1 MSFLLVPK
9 TSANN
14 DLSAA
19 EYTKTDR
26 VTLKESNWNALSIT
40 SEVARR
46 KTASIVGFAG
56 TLFITVILISP
67 FEMARDLGDLQSRL
81 RQMTDVSLR
90 LWVFHN
96 REWADKNF
104 TK

>member
-1 MSFLLVPK
+1 MFLRSRRKLQLMSFLLVPK
-9 TSANN
+9 ASAKTANN

-26 VTLKESNWNALSIT
+26 VTLKESIEMLSKLIT

-67 FEMARDLGDLQSRL
+67 FEMARNLRDLQSRL
-81 RQMTDVSLR
+81 PQMTDVSLG
-90 LWVFHN
+90 L
-96 REWADKNF
+96 
-104 TK
+104 

>member
-1 MSFLLVPK
+1 MFLRSRRKLQLMSFLLVPMA
-9 TSANN
+9 SANN

-26 VTLKESNWNALSIT
+26 VTLKESIEMLSKLIT

-46 KTASIVGFAG
+46 KTASIVGFAV

-67 FEMARDLGDLQSRL
+67 FEMARNLRDLQSRL
-81 RQMTDVSLR
+81 RQMTDVILR
-90 LWVFHN
+90 L
-96 REWADKNF
+96 
-104 TK
+104 

>member
-1 MSFLLVPK
+1 MSFLLVPN

-14 DLSAA
+14 DLSAV
-19 EYTKTDR
+19 EYTKKDR
-26 VTLKESNWNALSIT
+26 VTLKESIEMRCKLT

-67 FEMARDLGDLQSRL
+67 FEMARNLRNLQSRL
-81 RQMTDVSLR
+81 RQMTDVRLR
-90 LWVFHN
+90 LWVFHD
-96 REWADKNF
+96 REWADINF
-104 TK
+104 GK